1 MLKINQNLKGKI
13 KKLILN
19 NSNFQIIQQNIYCYS
34 FGMLIELRLKN
45 IPINVNTLPLFN
57 NNTNLYFPSLE
68 VLVIRIMNYVDS
80 FYQLE
85 FKKKTLINNLGGL
98 ENPFNINMNLI
109 ETQAIENF
117 SNNIN
122 KIPNVQHLV
131 LNFMIPGIKKNIL
144 KNMLDK
150 IFDLKFLVNLDFSI
164 NPTNEQKPLKNN
176 QLMKLFPKL
185 KQKNIMLPSKLNICV
200 DI

>member
-1 MLKINQNLKGKI
+1 
-13 KKLILN
+13 
-19 NSNFQIIQQNIYCYS
+19 
-34 FGMLIELRLKN
+34 MLIELKLKN
-45 IPINVNTLPLFN
+45 IPISVNTLPLFN
-57 NNTNLYFPSLE
+57 NNTNLYFSSLE

>member
-1 MLKINQNLKGKI
+1 
-13 KKLILN
+13 
-19 NSNFQIIQQNIYCYS
+19 
-34 FGMLIELRLKN
+34 MLIELRLKN

>member
-1 MLKINQNLKGKI
+1 
-13 KKLILN
+13 
-19 NSNFQIIQQNIYCYS
+19 
-34 FGMLIELRLKN
+34 
-45 IPINVNTLPLFN
+45 
-57 NNTNLYFPSLE
+57 
-68 VLVIRIMNYVDS
+68 
-80 FYQLE
+80 
-85 FKKKTLINNLGGL
+85 
-98 ENPFNINMNLI
+98 MNLI

-164 NPTNEQKPLKNN
+164 NSTNEQKPIKNN

-185 KQKNIMLPSKLNICV
+185 KQNNIMLPSKLNICV

>member
-1 MLKINQNLKGKI
+1 M
-13 KKLILN
+13 
-19 NSNFQIIQQNIYCYS
+19 
-34 FGMLIELRLKN
+34 
-45 IPINVNTLPLFN
+45 
-57 NNTNLYFPSLE
+57 
-68 VLVIRIMNYVDS
+68 
-80 FYQLE
+80 
-85 FKKKTLINNLGGL
+85 
-98 ENPFNINMNLI
+98 
-109 ETQAIENF
+109 
-117 SNNIN
+117 
-122 KIPNVQHLV
+122 QHLV

-200 DI
+200 DIYKFIY